1 VSQSRGQSAPPSRPR
16 NPGGR
21 AAPTSSPT
29 PVRSQLE
36 GITARTLGS
45 TAVVSFVIMALLAG
59 IVVLSSLFIAPKGPA
74 LTNLA
79 PTAVPTQ
86 PPAPFDPSVD
96 AALPNNRIVAFYG
109 YVFSGIDFNGPV
121 STRPFTF
128 LPKLQQIGKEY
139 ADADPKHP
147 VRLGVDLVVD
157 TWTGCGVG
165 LPVGCNAV
173 SPAPWIQAYID
184 YCQQNNLLLF
194 LDLQFGKA
202 DVRALVSQML
212 PYLERY
218 SFVHLALDTEFHF
231 YPNQP
236 NPGIF
241 DLGHV
246 DGADIN
252 WVIDQ
257 LAQIPALYH
266 IPRKV
271 LIIHQYIDGAIS
283 NRNKIKTSTLVSTVL
298 HIDGF
303 GPPQTKI
310 DKYNSLAVGLPTP
323 YTGFKL
329 FFAYGD
335 CPLASLSCGAEQP
348 IMTPAQVLSEL
359 KPIPMVVTYQ

>member
-1 VSQSRGQSAPPSRPR
+1 MSQSRGQPGTPTQRRRPQGSAVP
-16 NPGGR
+16 
-21 AAPTSSPT
+21 APSPT
-29 PVRSQLE
+29 RSQIE
-36 GITARTLGS
+36 QVTARTLGS
-45 TAVVSFVIMALLAG
+45 TAVVSFVIMAALAA
-59 IVVLSSLFIAPKGPA
+59 IVVLSSLFITPKGTA
-74 LTNLA
+74 LTSLA
-79 PTAVPTQ
+79 PTPIPTQ
-86 PPAPFDPSVD
+86 PPAPFDPGAD

-121 STRPFTF
+121 STKPFSF
-128 LPKLQQIGKEY
+128 LPKLQQVGQQY
-139 ADADPKHP
+139 AAADPKHP
-147 VRLGVDLVVD
+147 VKLGIDLVVD

-165 LPVGCNAV
+165 LPVGCNAL
-173 SPAPWIQAYID
+173 SAPQWIQAYID

-218 SFVHLALDTEFHF
+218 PFIHLALDTEFHF

-236 NPGIF
+236 NPGVF

-257 LAQIPALYH
+257 LSQLPALYH

-271 LIIHQYIDGAIS
+271 LIIHQYIDGAIT
-283 NRNKIKTSTLVSTVL
+283 NRNKIKTSPLVSTVL

-303 GPPQTKI
+303 GVPDQKI
-310 DKYNSLAVGLPTP
+310 AKYNSLAVGLPTP
-323 YTGFKL
+323 YSGFKL
-329 FFAYGD
+329 FFSYPD
-335 CPLASLSCGAEQP
+335 CPVPSLSCGAEQP
-348 IMTPAQVLSEL
+348 IMTPAQVLAQL
-359 KPIPMVVTYQ
+359 KPAPLVVTYQ